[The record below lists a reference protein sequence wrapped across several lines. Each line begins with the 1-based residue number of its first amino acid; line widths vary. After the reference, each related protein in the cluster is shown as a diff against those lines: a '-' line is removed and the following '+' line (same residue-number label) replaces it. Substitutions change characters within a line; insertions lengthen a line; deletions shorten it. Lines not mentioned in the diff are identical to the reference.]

1 MRGSGQCFTPA
12 MSLPSSR
19 RWLAA
24 DMRAAIVR
32 GAIDVAALLAE
43 VASASHGA
51 TVLFVGTVRDVND
64 DRAVTGI
71 DYTAY
76 VPMAEREMQRI
87 LREAAERFG
96 TDAAVIE
103 HRVGHLAL
111 GDASVAI
118 AVAHARRA
126 QAYAASRYI
135 LEALKQRVPIWKRE
149 WVTQQGAV
157 VAQQD

>member
-1 MRGSGQCFTPA
+1 
-12 MSLPSSR
+12 
-19 RWLAA
+19 
-24 DMRAAIVR
+24 MRAAIVH

-51 TVLFVGTVRDVND
+51 TVLFIGTVRDVND
-64 DRAVTGI
+64 ERAVTGI

-87 LREAAERFG
+87 LREAAERFD
-96 TDAAVIE
+96 TDAAVVE
-103 HRVGHLAL
+103 HRTGHLEL

-149 WVTQQGAV
+149 AYADGTREWVAQQGAMT
-157 VAQQD
+157 AHQD

>member
-1 MRGSGQCFTPA
+1 
-12 MSLPSSR
+12 
-19 RWLAA
+19 
-24 DMRAAIVR
+24 MRAAIVEHV
-32 GAIDVAALLAE
+32 IDIAALVGEVAA
-43 VASASHGA
+43 VSHGA

-64 DRAVTGI
+64 NRAVTGI

-87 LREAAERFG
+87 LHEAAERFG

-149 WVTQQGAV
+149 SYVDGTREWVTQQGAL